1 MQPHQE
7 RVVAEKN
14 ELDDKLSKLTKFIE
28 SSDLFNDLVESEKA
42 RLVKQAVAMR
52 EYSSILGDRI
62 ANF

>member
-1 MQPHQE
+1 M
-7 RVVAEKN
+7 VAEKN

-28 SSDLFNDLVESEKA
+28 SSDLFKDLVESEKS

-52 EYSSILGDRI
+52 EYSSILGERI

>member
-28 SSDLFNDLVESEKA
+28 SSDLFKDLVESEKS

-52 EYSSILGDRI
+52 EYSSILGERI